1 MENKKKAM
9 ICQPM
14 NGLTEEEIKAVRE
27 NATEFLNANG
37 YKVIDS
43 YFEDLD
49 EAAMKRGG
57 VKNIPVGYLA
67 LSIAALAE
75 VDALYCVKGW
85 HNYRGCKIEHD
96 VAEAYGIEII
106 TDSDDEYQK

>member
-1 MENKKKAM
+1 MKKAM

-14 NGLTEEEIKAVRE
+14 NGLTDEEINAVRE
-27 NATEFLNANG
+27 DSKQFLEANG
-37 YKVIDS
+37 YEVLDT
-43 YFEDLD
+43 YFDITEED
-49 EAAMKRGG
+49 MKRGG
-57 VKNIPVGYLA
+57 VINIPVAYLA